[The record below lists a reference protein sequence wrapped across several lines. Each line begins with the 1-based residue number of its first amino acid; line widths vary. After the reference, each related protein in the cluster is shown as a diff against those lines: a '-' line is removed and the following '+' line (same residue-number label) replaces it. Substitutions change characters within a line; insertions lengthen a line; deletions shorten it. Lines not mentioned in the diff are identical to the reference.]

1 MVQTDTTETNSL
13 LSTSGTSPDQP
24 ALPDLRAD
32 QDRVRD
38 RTLRNREKATRWLQ
52 LESHSLLGPHG
63 KRNLGMGI
71 CWAESNSVPQ
81 LLTEE
86 GSLLSLHLP
95 RVLSPAFG
103 NIMNPMCV
111 KLKTKVI
118 SFAITALTLPVPCPL
133 PNPFCP
139 DPYFR
144 PRLLLSSW
152 KL

>member
-1 MVQTDTTETNSL
+1 MVQTDTTETSSL

-71 CWAESNSVPQ
+71 CWAESSSAPASHRGRLPLISPSSSSAEPCFWKYYEPHVCEIKNKSDLFSDNCLNPPSA
-81 LLTEE
+81 LP
-86 GSLLSLHLP
+86 SSKPILP
-95 RVLSPAFG
+95 R
-103 NIMNPMCV
+103 
-111 KLKTKVI
+111 
-118 SFAITALTLPVPCPL
+118 PL
-133 PNPFCP
+133 
-139 DPYFR
+139 
-144 PRLLLSSW
+144 LQA
-152 KL
+152 